1 MTSVTFFFFFFALT
15 YDFYCLAVHFGVC
28 KFFSSPERIP
38 IVDSGGGNGSRER
51 TTEWL
56 EVKIKVPLFS
66 LGAT

>member
-1 MTSVTFFFFFFALT
+1 M
-15 YDFYCLAVHFGVC
+15 
-28 KFFSSPERIP
+28 
-38 IVDSGGGNGSRER
+38 DSGGGNGSRER